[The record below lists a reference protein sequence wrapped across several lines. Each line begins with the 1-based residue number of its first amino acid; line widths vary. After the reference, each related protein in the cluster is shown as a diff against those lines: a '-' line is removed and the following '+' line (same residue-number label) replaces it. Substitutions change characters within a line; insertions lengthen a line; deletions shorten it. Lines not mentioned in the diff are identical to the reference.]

1 MVQLQCLVNRVIG
14 KVAVVLKRV
23 QVSGLPTP
31 KESRSGWLNTTA
43 FSGSN
48 VFGELQPRE
57 VSDKAYY
64 GQVARGRPGPIAAKP
79 LSILGWALYEIYKKI
94 LPWRLVC
101 REFQT

>member
-1 MVQLQCLVNRVIG
+1 MVLVPVLRHLYEIPTNRELRRAYV
-14 KVAVVLKRV
+14 
-23 QVSGLPTP
+23 
-31 KESRSGWLNTTA
+31 NTAA

-94 LPWRLVC
+94 LPSRLVC